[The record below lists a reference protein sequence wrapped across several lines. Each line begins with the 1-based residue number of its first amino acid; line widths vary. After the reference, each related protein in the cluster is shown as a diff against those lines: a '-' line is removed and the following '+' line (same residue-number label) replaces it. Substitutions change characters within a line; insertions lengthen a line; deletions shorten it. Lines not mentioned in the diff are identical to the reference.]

1 MDTDQSYGTQGQ
13 EAEWESRIREPSD
26 NKIVTF
32 FFPFSPLLSSTH
44 NSLAHFYCLSTD
56 HHSTLCSELM
66 AEDDFLLALEYS
78 YFSTAT

>member
-1 MDTDQSYGTQGQ
+1 MGVKNQR
-13 EAEWESRIREPSD
+13 AIRQQD
-26 NKIVTF
+26 CHI